1 MAVLLCILLV
11 PLCLILLVWY
21 WCQRRSLKSAAKQ
34 LRELELTTPLIPA
47 LGRQRQADF

>member
-34 LRELELTTPLIPA
+34 LRELELTGSNVQI
-47 LGRQRQADF
+47 GRAHV